1 MAEQPVSA
9 PHLPATVAAAP
20 GDGEPSAHRD
30 PFCRAALPPRELW
43 PEMRYDALPELAYPA
58 RLNSAAELLDRRV
71 AEGDGERI
79 AIHYPG
85 GRWTYRQLLATAN
98 RIAHALV
105 DDLGVVPGNRVL
117 LRGPNTP
124 MLAASWFAVLKAG
137 GVAVTTMPLL
147 RVRELTFIADKA
159 QIRLALTDARVAG
172 DCEQAMR
179 ATAAGEPRTGARV
192 VRFQGGGAGGGGG
205 AAAEGGFPPGLRLGE
220 ASGPGA
226 EDSAGLAQ
234 TAAGRQSASAALA
247 PAAGDSLDQLA
258 RDKPV
263 DFANCDTAASD
274 VAFIAF
280 TSGTT
285 GQGKGTMHFHR
296 DVLAASDCFPR
307 HVLRPRRED
316 IFCGSPPLAFTY
328 GLGGLLLFPLR
339 IGASTLLLEQATPPH
354 LLQGIQDHRATVCF
368 TAPTAYRAMCGM
380 LASYDLSSLRQCISA
395 GETLPL
401 STFESWQ
408 RATGI
413 KIIDGIG
420 STELLHMF
428 ISSAGDVIRPGA
440 TGKVIPGYEAKVVD
454 DAGRTVPPGTVGR
467 LAVRGPTGCRYLD
480 NIERQKLYVQDG
492 WNFTGDSY
500 IQDEDGYFWYQARTD
515 DMIISAGHNISGPEV
530 EAVLLEHPKVQEC
543 GVVGLPDP
551 ERGQIVTAFV
561 VLTPEAH
568 PDPDTAKELQD
579 FVKAE
584 IAPYKYPRRIEF
596 RASLPRTDT
605 GKLQRFRLREGAG

>member
-1 MAEQPVSA
+1 MTA
-9 PHLPATVAAAP
+9 PHVPASVAAAP

-30 PFCRAALPPRELW
+30 PFCGTALPPRELW
-43 PEMRYDALPELAYPA
+43 PEMRYDALPELAYPV
-58 RLNSAAELLDRRV
+58 RLNSAAELLDRRA
-71 AEGDGERI
+71 AEGDGDRI

-85 GRWTYRQLLATAN
+85 GRWTYSHLLATAN

-105 DDLGVVPGNRVL
+105 EDLGVVPGNRVL

-124 MLAASWFAVLKAG
+124 MLAACWFAVLKAG

-159 QIRLALTDARVAG
+159 HIRLALTDARVAG
-172 DCEQAMR
+172 DCEQALR

-192 VRFQGGGAGGGGG
+192 VRFLGTGG
-205 AAAEGGFPPGLRLGE
+205 R
-220 ASGPGA
+220 
-226 EDSAGLAQ
+226 
-234 TAAGRQSASAALA
+234 
-247 PAAGDSLDQLA
+247 DSLDQLA
-258 RDKPV
+258 RDKPA

-307 HVLRPRRED
+307 HVLRPRRDD

-339 IGASTLLLEQATPPH
+339 IGASTLLLEQASPPH

-368 TAPTAYRAMCGM
+368 TAPTAYRAMTGL
-380 LASYDLSSLRQCISA
+380 LASYDLSSLRECVSA

-428 ISSAGDVIRPGA
+428 ISSAGDDIRPGA

-480 NIERQKLYVQDG
+480 NVERQRLYVQDG

-500 IQDEDGYFWYQARTD
+500 LQDQDGYFWYQARTD

-551 ERGQIVTAFV
+551 ERGQVVTAFV
-561 VLTPEAH
+561 VLNPGAH
-568 PDPDTAKELQD
+568 PDPATAKELQD
-579 FVKAE
+579 FVKTE

-596 RASLPRTDT
+596 RDSLPRTAT
-605 GKLQRFRLREGAG
+605 GKLQRFRLREGAR